1 MPSLFVI
8 ILALKRTLSN
18 VGQACVLSV
27 QPSDNT
33 DEALVERKPR
43 GPEAPFPALP
53 APHAIPSPG
62 HHPEAGSRPFR
73 AFPGIS
79 VPGSEP
85 AEASRWV
92 GFWEPGYVAGLA
104 CVTRLLY
111 LAGLALTRSFPLP
124 SPPWLSSRRAS
135 RERLLSTGPPEPR
148 SQAGLL
154 PFSKGPGAAGF
165 PVPGPV
171 LSCCRRY
178 PGAWQSPPTPTPTPL
193 QLVKVMETY
202 ERVYRTMCK
211 AGQGPAEL
219 HRTGSVAGL
228 LASEVSRF

>member
-8 ILALKRTLSN
+8 ILSLKRTLSS

-27 QPSDNT
+27 EPSDNT

-43 GPEAPFPALP
+43 GPEAPLPALP
-53 APHAIPSPG
+53 APHAVPSPG

-104 CVTRLLY
+104 VLRAFSTWPASLSLAPFRCRPRPGCRHAGPAASVT
-111 LAGLALTRSFPLP
+111 
-124 SPPWLSSRRAS
+124 
-135 RERLLSTGPPEPR
+135 TGPPEPR

-154 PFSKGPGAAGF
+154 PSSKGPGVAGF

-171 LSCCRRY
+171 FSCCRRY
-178 PGAWQSPPTPTPTPL
+178 PGAWQSPPTPAPAPL

-219 HRTGSVAGL
+219 YRAGSVAGL